1 MAGFIQCM
9 EVIDRY
15 RWWIGGVI
23 FLMVVLSW
31 WFRVASA
38 RKNKTYTATLRK
50 KYAVLVVAEDE
61 DPEVFESC
69 LARA

>member
-1 MAGFIQCM
+1 MAMAGFIQCM

-31 WFRVASA
+31 WLRVASA

-50 KYAVLVVAEDE
+50 KICSL
-61 DPEVFESC
+61 SC
-69 LARA
+69 C